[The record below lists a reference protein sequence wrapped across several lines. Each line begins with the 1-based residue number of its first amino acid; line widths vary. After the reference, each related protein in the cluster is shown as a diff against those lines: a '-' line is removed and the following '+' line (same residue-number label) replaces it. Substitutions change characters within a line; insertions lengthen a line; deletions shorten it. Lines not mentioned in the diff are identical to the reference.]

1 MLSEFFNS
9 FLSYF
14 IYIFSSFKFKK
25 NTKILIIGLDG
36 AGKSTLLSKLK
47 LGGVISIIPSVGF
60 NFETIGYI
68 NLKILIG
75 SADPRY
81 ITRALWKHHY
91 HDSNAIIFVI
101 DSTDRDRIDQVKE
114 EIDNLLIQQELYGIP
129 ILIFANKQ
137 DIDNSMNT
145 SEIVNSLNLNSI
157 EDRKWYIQLC
167 SALKSHGLDEGLSWI
182 VNLLKNK

>member
-1 MLSEFFNS
+1 MLSEFFDYFSS
-9 FLSYF
+9 FF

-25 NTKILIIGLDG
+25 YTKILIIGLDG

-47 LGGVISIIPSVGF
+47 LGDYISMIPSVGF
-60 NFETIGYI
+60 NIETIEYK

-75 SADPRY
+75 NADPQY
-81 ITRALWKHHY
+81 KTRALWKHNY
-91 HDSNAIIFVI
+91 HHSNAIIFVV

-114 EIDNLLIQQELYGIP
+114 EFDNLLIQQELNGIP

-145 SEIVNSLNLNSI
+145 SEIVNSLNLNLI

-167 SALKSHGLDEGLSWI
+167 SSLKSHGLDEGLSWI
-182 VNLLKNK
+182 VNLLNK